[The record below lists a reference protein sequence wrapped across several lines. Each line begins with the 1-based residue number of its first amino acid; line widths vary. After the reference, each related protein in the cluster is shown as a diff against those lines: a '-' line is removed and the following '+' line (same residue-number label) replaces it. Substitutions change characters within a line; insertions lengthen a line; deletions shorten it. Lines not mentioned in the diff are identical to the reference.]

1 MTPISVSTTELPD
14 AVTKL
19 EIEVSPDMVEHSI
32 KHAVEHMAEE
42 LKLPGFREGKVP
54 PELARQKLGEDAVF
68 EHAFNDAVSSWY
80 AEAIAETDISPI
92 GSPSLKDAPDYTA
105 GESLKFELEV
115 PVRPPAELGDYQGIE
130 VGRGEAVQDDSIV
143 DRELEVMRDRFSTLA
158 EVDRPAKL
166 GDFAD
171 INFTGL
177 LEGTPFEG
185 GSGRDFVLEL
195 GSNQFIP
202 GFEEQVVGAKAG
214 DELDVNVSFPDE
226 YQAEHL
232 AGKAVVFKVEVN
244 SVKEKKLAELTDEFA
259 SENLGYDTMQE
270 LRDEIKT
277 RAAEAAEKEAENRY
291 RWAVVDA
298 VAKQAKID
306 VPKGHI
312 HHRAHELWQEL
323 AMSLS
328 RRGVDPRMF
337 LQAQGKSEHEFIE
350 GAEEDAEL
358 TIRRECV
365 IAALIEQL
373 EAKATEEEMIAAIAE
388 DMGDDEGQAAK
399 TQFEAFKE
407 TGGLKQL
414 ENEVLARKAIDHLV
428 EAAKPIPLA
437 KAEARDAMWTP
448 EKGEAEQAE
457 QQGGG
462 EGLWTPG
469 P

>member
-1 MTPISVSTTELPD
+1 MTM
-14 AVTKL
+14 L

-80 AEAIAETDISPI
+80 AEALAETEISPI
-92 GSPSLKDAPDYTA
+92 GSPSLKDAPEYA
-105 GESLKFELEV
+105 EGEPLKFELQV

-130 VGRGEAVQDDSIV
+130 VGRAEAVQDDTIV
-143 DRELEVMRDRFSTLA
+143 DRELEVMRDRFSTLE

-171 INFTGL
+171 INFTGRL
-177 LEGTPFEG
+177 DGTPFEG
-185 GSGRDFVLEL
+185 GSGRDYVLD
-195 GSNQFIP
+195 P

-214 DELDVNVSFPDE
+214 DKIDVNVSFPDE

-232 AGKAVVFKVEVN
+232 AGKAVVFEVEVN
-244 SVKEKKLAELTDEFA
+244 SVKEKKLAELTDEFV
-259 SENLGYDTMQE
+259 SENLGYDTMQD

-298 VAKQAKID
+298 VAKQAKIE
-306 VPKGHI
+306 VPSGHI

-328 RRGVDPRMF
+328 RRGIDPRMF

-373 EAKATEEEMIAAIAE
+373 GATATEEEMIAAIAE
-388 DMGDDEGQAAK
+388 DMGDQEGQAAK

-428 EAAKPIPLA
+428 EAAKPIPLTQ
-437 KAEARDAMWTP
+437 AEARDAMWTP

-457 QQGGG
+457 KQGGG